1 MNTEQF
7 EIVIIDVNPKEHIKD
22 NLRLEFP
29 NATIEE
35 YTSAKKG
42 AEYIFQNLD
51 KKRIVF
57 LDYKFGANDWQGL
70 DVLKKIRNKT
80 SLLYIILMTAEIV
93 NIKREELI
101 ELISD
106 DGVSLISCDED
117 YEVYIKL
124 VEKYLS
130 FMDAKLDCVLEQ
142 WIINHPSDKD
152 KTYIIEGNKHYSLN
166 DILCE
171 IRNQTSFGKEVEKKM
186 LSLTVH
192 LLTQSKEDI
201 Q

>member
-7 EIVIIDVNPKEHIKD
+7 EIVIIDDNPKEHIKD

-171 IRNQTSFGKEVEKKM
+171 IRNQTSLGKEVEKKM

>member
-7 EIVIIDVNPKEHIKD
+7 EIVIIDDNPKEHIKD

-130 FMDAKLDCVLEQ
+130 FMDAKLDCDHE
-142 WIINHPSDKD
+142 
-152 KTYIIEGNKHYSLN
+152 
-166 DILCE
+166 
-171 IRNQTSFGKEVEKKM
+171 
-186 LSLTVH
+186 
-192 LLTQSKEDI
+192 
-201 Q
+201 

>member
-1 MNTEQF
+1 MNVEQF
-7 EIVIIDVNPKEHIKD
+7 EIVIIDDNPKEHIKD
-22 NLRLEFP
+22 NLSLEFP

-42 AEYIFQNLD
+42 AEYILQDLN
-51 KKRIVF
+51 KKRIIF

-70 DVLKKIRNKT
+70 DVLREIRKQT
-80 SLLYIILMTAEIV
+80 SLLYIILITAEIV
-93 NIKREELI
+93 NIKRDELI
-101 ELISD
+101 SLISD

-142 WIINHPSDKD
+142 WIINHPSNKNQ
-152 KTYIIEGNKHYSLN
+152 TYIIEGGKHYSLN

-171 IRNQTSFGKEVEKKM
+171 IRNQTTFGKDIEKKM
-186 LSLTVH
+186 LNLTVH
-192 LLTQSKEDI
+192 LLTQSKEGI

>member
-7 EIVIIDVNPKEHIKD
+7 EIVIIDDNPKEHIKD
-22 NLRLEFP
+22 NLQLEFP

-42 AEYIFQNLD
+42 AEYILQNLN

-70 DVLKKIRNKT
+70 DVLKEIRKHT

-101 ELISD
+101 RLISD

-117 YEVYIKL
+117 YEVYTGL
-124 VEKYLS
+124 VKKYLS
-130 FMDAKLDCVLEQ
+130 FMDSKLDSVLEQ
-142 WIINHPSDKD
+142 WIINHPSNKD
-152 KTYIIEGNKHYSLN
+152 ETYVIEGDNHYSLS
-166 DILCE
+166 DILCQ
-171 IRNQTSFGKEVEKKM
+171 IRNQTPFGKKIEKKM
-186 LSLTVH
+186 LNLTVH
-192 LLTQSKEDI
+192 LLTQSKEGI
-201 Q
+201 

>member
-1 MNTEQF
+1 MKL
-7 EIVIIDVNPKEHIKD
+7 IIDDNPKEHIKD

-142 WIINHPSDKD
+142 WIINHPLDKD

-171 IRNQTSFGKEVEKKM
+171 IRNQTPFGKEVEKKM

>member
-7 EIVIIDVNPKEHIKD
+7 EIVIIDDNPKEHIKD

-142 WIINHPSDKD
+142 WIINHPLDKD

-171 IRNQTSFGKEVEKKM
+171 IRNQTPFGKEVEKKM